1 MLISLANKEQFDAI
15 KKAVIDVVVSNIE
28 AEFEKSVAVEL
39 TGNDTDGLRMRFS
52 QPTETFLQ
60 THTIQLPSTVINKA
74 SLIKNE

>member
-15 KKAVIDVVVSNIE
+15 KKSVIDIVVANIE

-52 QPTETFLQ
+52 QPTETFLH
-60 THTIQLPSTVINKA
+60 TNTIQLPPTIINKS